1 MRTTTFLFALA
12 ATMPMF
18 MTAGPSIDQQGPAI
32 VAQAVSGLLPP
43 AAWLPGDPADSLYRA
58 ARSALQR
65 NDFTRAVSLF
75 HQVRDRYPRSEYAP
89 VAYYWEAFALY
100 RSGGD
105 NNLKTGRDILRLQR
119 ERFPDVYSKGGDS
132 QALETRIC
140 GVLASHGDA
149 DCARVISESATST
162 ATGTSSSTS
171 TTTSTNTTTTTSGGR
186 NAGRCQ
192 DEDDDMRVAA
202 LNALLQMDA
211 DRAVPILRRVL
222 ARRDACSEVLRRK
235 AIFLVSQKQTAET
248 EDILLGA
255 ARTDPDDE
263 VRQQAVF
270 WLSQVGTERAVAAL
284 DSILRTSTDRQMQ
297 EKAIFAL
304 SQVNKGRASAALRA
318 YAERTDAPTEL
329 RAQAI
334 FWIGQSNN
342 ADNARYLQ
350 TLYGTLR
357 EKELKEKVIFS
368 LSQMNSA
375 ENARFIMSIALNE
388 SEGIEMRKQ
397 ALFWAGQQG
406 GSITDLVALYAK
418 MTNPEMKE
426 QLIFVYS
433 QRNEKPAVDK
443 LVDIAR
449 SDPDREMRKKALFWL
464 SQSNDPRVAEI
475 LQQIIDQ

>member
-1 MRTTTFLFALA
+1 M
-12 ATMPMF
+12 
-18 MTAGPSIDQQGPAI
+18 
-32 VAQAVSGLLPP
+32 
-43 AAWLPGDPADSLYRA
+43 
-58 ARSALQR
+58 
-65 NDFTRAVSLF
+65 
-75 HQVRDRYPRSEYAP
+75 
-89 VAYYWEAFALY
+89 
-100 RSGGD
+100 
-105 NNLKTGRDILRLQR
+105 
-119 ERFPDVYSKGGDS
+119 
-132 QALETRIC
+132 
-140 GVLASHGDA
+140 
-149 DCARVISESATST
+149 
-162 ATGTSSSTS
+162 
-171 TTTSTNTTTTTSGGR
+171 
-186 NAGRCQ
+186 
-192 DEDDDMRVAA
+192 
-202 LNALLQMDA
+202 
-211 DRAVPILRRVL
+211 
-222 ARRDACSEVLRRK
+222 
-235 AIFLVSQKQTAET
+235 
-248 EDILLGA
+248 
-255 ARTDPDDE
+255 
-263 VRQQAVF
+263 F

-318 YAERTDAPTEL
+318 YAERNDAPTEL
-329 RAQAI
+329 REQAI

-375 ENARFIMSIALNE
+375 ENARFIMNIALNE
-388 SEGIEMRKQ
+388 SEDIEMRKQ

>member
-12 ATMPMF
+12 ATIPMF
-18 MTAGPSIDQQGPAI
+18 MTAGPSTTDQQGPA
-32 VAQAVSGLLPP
+32 VAQEEYGLLPP
-43 AAWLPGDPADSLYRA
+43 APWVQGDPADSLYRA

-65 NDFTRAVSLF
+65 NDFVRAVSLF

-105 NNLKTGRDILRLQR
+105 DKLKQGRDVLRLQR
-119 ERFPDVYSKGGDS
+119 ERFPNAYSGDS

-140 GVLASHGDA
+140 GVLANHGDA
-149 DCARVISESATST
+149 DCARVISESASSSASATSSSSSTTSSSSSST
-162 ATGTSSSTS
+162 ATSSSSRTS
-171 TTTSTNTTTTTSGGR
+171 T
-186 NAGRCQ
+186 RCE

-222 ARRDACSEVLRRK
+222 ARRDPCSEVLRRK
-235 AIFLVSQKQTAET
+235 AIFLISQKQTSET
-248 EDILLGA
+248 EDILLAA

-284 DSILRTSTDRQMQ
+284 DSILRTSNDRQMQ

-304 SQVNKGRASAALRA
+304 SQVDKGGASAALRA

-329 RAQAI
+329 REQAI

-342 ADNARYLQ
+342 ADNGRYLQ
-350 TLYGTLR
+350 KLYGTLR

-368 LSQMNSA
+368 LSQMNNP

-388 SEGIEMRKQ
+388 SEDIEMRKQ

-406 GSITDLVALYAK
+406 GSITDLVDLYAK

-433 QRNEKPAVDK
+433 QRREKPAVDK

>member
-1 MRTTTFLFALA
+1 
-12 ATMPMF
+12 
-18 MTAGPSIDQQGPAI
+18 
-32 VAQAVSGLLPP
+32 
-43 AAWLPGDPADSLYRA
+43 
-58 ARSALQR
+58 
-65 NDFTRAVSLF
+65 
-75 HQVRDRYPRSEYAP
+75 
-89 VAYYWEAFALY
+89 
-100 RSGGD
+100 
-105 NNLKTGRDILRLQR
+105 
-119 ERFPDVYSKGGDS
+119 
-132 QALETRIC
+132 
-140 GVLASHGDA
+140 
-149 DCARVISESATST
+149 
-162 ATGTSSSTS
+162 
-171 TTTSTNTTTTTSGGR
+171 
-186 NAGRCQ
+186 
-192 DEDDDMRVAA
+192 MRVAA

-235 AIFLVSQKQTAET
+235 AIFLVSQKQTSET

-255 ARTDPDDE
+255 ARTDPDEE

-270 WLSQVGTERAVAAL
+270 WLSQVGTERAVSAL
-284 DSILRTSTDRQMQ
+284 DSILRTSNDRQMQ

-329 RAQAI
+329 REQAI

-368 LSQMNSA
+368 LSQQNSA
-375 ENARFIMSIALNE
+375 DNARFIMSIALNE
-388 SEGIEMRKQ
+388 SEDIDMRKQ

>member
-18 MTAGPSIDQQGPAI
+18 LTAGPSVDQQGPAI
-32 VAQAVSGLLPP
+32 VAQEEYRLLPP
-43 AAWLPGDPADSLYRA
+43 AAWLPDDPADSLYRE

-65 NDFTRAVSLF
+65 NDFVRAARLF
-75 HQVRDRYPRSEYAP
+75 HQVRERYPRSEYAP

-105 NNLKTGRDILRLQR
+105 DKLKQGRDVLRLQR
-119 ERFPDVYSKGGDS
+119 ERFPDAYNKGGDS
-132 QALETRIC
+132 KELEVRIC
-140 GVLASHGDA
+140 GVLANHGDA
-149 DCARVISESATST
+149 DCAQVISAQANSSVTSST
-162 ATGTSSSTS
+162 SSVTSSSS
-171 TTTSTNTTTTTSGGR
+171 SQ
-186 NAGRCQ
+186 GRCE
-192 DEDDDMRVAA
+192 DEDDDMRIAA

-222 ARRDACSEVLRRK
+222 ARRDPCSEVLRRK
-235 AIFLVSQKQTAET
+235 AVFLVSQKQTAET

-255 ARTDPDDE
+255 ARNDPDDE

-284 DSILRTSTDRQMQ
+284 DSILRTSTDRELQG
-297 EKAIFAL
+297 KAIFAL
-304 SQVNKGRASAALRA
+304 SQVGKGRAGAALRA
-318 YAERTDAPTEL
+318 YVERTDAPDEL
-329 RAQAI
+329 REQAI
-334 FWIGQSNN
+334 FWLGQNN
-342 ADNARYLQ
+342 DPDNARYLQ
-350 TLYGTLR
+350 GLYGKLNNN
-357 EKELKEKVIFS
+357 ELKQKVIFS
-368 LSQMNSA
+368 LSQMNT
-375 ENARFIMSIALNE
+375 EDNARFIMNIALDE
-388 SEGIEMRKQ
+388 SEDIEMRKQ

-406 GSITDLVALYAK
+406 GSITDLVALYGR

-433 QRNEKPAVDK
+433 QRQEKAAVDK
-443 LVDIAR
+443 LVEIAR
-449 SDPDREMRKKALFWL
+449 GDSDREMRKKALFWL

>member
-1 MRTTTFLFALA
+1 
-12 ATMPMF
+12 
-18 MTAGPSIDQQGPAI
+18 
-32 VAQAVSGLLPP
+32 
-43 AAWLPGDPADSLYRA
+43 
-58 ARSALQR
+58 
-65 NDFTRAVSLF
+65 
-75 HQVRDRYPRSEYAP
+75 
-89 VAYYWEAFALY
+89 
-100 RSGGD
+100 
-105 NNLKTGRDILRLQR
+105 
-119 ERFPDVYSKGGDS
+119 
-132 QALETRIC
+132 
-140 GVLASHGDA
+140 
-149 DCARVISESATST
+149 
-162 ATGTSSSTS
+162 
-171 TTTSTNTTTTTSGGR
+171 
-186 NAGRCQ
+186 
-192 DEDDDMRVAA
+192 MRVAA

-222 ARRDACSEVLRRK
+222 ARRDPCSEVLRRK
-235 AIFLVSQKQTAET
+235 AIFLISQKQTSET
-248 EDILLGA
+248 EDILLAA

-270 WLSQVGTERAVAAL
+270 WLSQVGTERAVVAL
-284 DSILRTSTDRQMQ
+284 DSILRTSNDRQMQ

-304 SQVNKGRASAALRA
+304 SQVDKGGASAALRA

-329 RAQAI
+329 REQAI

-342 ADNARYLQ
+342 PDNARYLQ

-388 SEGIEMRKQ
+388 SEDIEMRKQ

>member
-12 ATMPMF
+12 ATIPMF
-18 MTAGPSIDQQGPAI
+18 MTAGPSTTDQQGPA
-32 VAQAVSGLLPP
+32 VVQADDMLPP
-43 AAWLPGDPADSLYRA
+43 PAWLQGDPADSLYRA

-65 NDFTRAVSLF
+65 NDFVRAVSLF

-89 VAYYWEAFALY
+89 VAYYWEAFSLY

-105 NNLKTGRDILRLQR
+105 DKLKQGRDVLRLQR
-119 ERFPDVYSKGGDS
+119 ERFPDSYSGNS

-140 GVLASHGDA
+140 GVLADHGDA
-149 DCARVISESATST
+149 DCARIISERATETATST
-162 ATGTSSSTS
+162 TTSSGTNATTSTS
-171 TTTSTNTTTTTSGGR
+171 TTTRSS
-186 NAGRCQ
+186 ARCE

-235 AIFLVSQKQTAET
+235 AIFLVSQKQTSET

-255 ARTDPDDE
+255 ARTDPDEE

-270 WLSQVGTERAVAAL
+270 WLSQVGTERAVSAL
-284 DSILRTSTDRQMQ
+284 DSILRTSNDRQMQ

-318 YAERTDAPTEL
+318 YAERNDAPTEL
-329 RAQAI
+329 REQAI

-368 LSQMNSA
+368 LSQQNSA
-375 ENARFIMSIALNE
+375 DNARFIMNIALNE
-388 SEGIEMRKQ
+388 SEDIDMRKQ